1 MYVSN
6 AERKVMILLSKVFL
20 RLLNSFNAIFRRETS
35 TALQRKSQK
44 RISRHSAVCLP
55 FIGKNIF
62 LPVDDDQTFSVVISK
77 VQNEQGIFLFVHWK
91 LV

>member
-1 MYVSN
+1 
-6 AERKVMILLSKVFL
+6 MILLSKVSL

-44 RISRHSAVCLP
+44 QISRHSAVCLP
-55 FIGKNIF
+55 SIGRSIF
-62 LPVDDDQTFSVVISK
+62 LHVADDQTFSIVISK
-77 VQNEQGIFLFVHWK
+77 VQNEQRILLFVHGK